1 MIHRD
6 PLGWRCQSRDA
17 ECFVFLFCFF
27 WRKAAVPPVAADPS
41 SHCAHEPLSALITPG
56 GPQGWRVPGGARE
69 SEVLTLCS
77 SVLIATLEA
86 PFIRR
91 CALCYFQPPLHV
103 SAGTIKKHWIGK
115 KKPKKKKKRPAQE
128 RHQINLRF
136 HRPAFPH
143 HLLESYD

>member
-1 MIHRD
+1 M
-6 PLGWRCQSRDA
+6 
-17 ECFVFLFCFF
+17 FFCFF
-27 WRKAAVPPVAADPS
+27 VLFFLRNAAVPPVAADPS

-103 SAGTIKKHWIGK
+103 SAGTIKKQWIGK
-115 KKPKKKKKRPAQE
+115 KKANKKKIKKPSQRAASNKSEVPPAGVSPSPIRE
-128 RHQINLRF
+128 LRLTS
-136 HRPAFPH
+136 PPQC
-143 HLLESYD
+143 LVNK